1 MADVGQEAE
10 ALTVVLTRLASTPD
24 EALEKLLVRL
34 LPVVIKKLSLG
45 DPTVQKRVLA
55 ILSHVNK
62 RIQPL
67 PTLRLPLAELAG
79 VYTSPTAGPM
89 SRNFAAVYLERAGA
103 RATPA
108 DVADVLETLI
118 PGLARRQEAH
128 QSMFLKLILWGLPH
142 FDKRYAS
149 PGGEEGPPPVLADA
163 SDRAFF
169 LSFACQLLTY
179 QPPPASAAPADPARS
194 VPGTSAALAAL
205 LNGAEALTAGPG
217 ALAAAKRGSLGAC
230 AAWCRDPRDLLLP
243 CTLACAEPDDAVA
256 ERGQATLRTLGDL
269 SAVVEEEGVVKVLME
284 SGLGTEPVEGA
295 AAAAPGPDAPSL
307 ASAAGAS
314 AAGAAATSHPLQSLL
329 HPVPPAPPA
338 ALLRALGL
346 LTRSAAAA
354 ADVPRALALVRV
366 ALASPQRRLRTAGAE
381 FAAWVFCHAAL
392 ADLAPAADPALAA
405 CLALVLDGA
414 GETAGAADAGTR
426 GAALRAVG
434 TLAQR
439 VPACLAGRVDVAA
452 ALFEALAREP
462 AGTRAL
468 LQETLAG
475 ASQAFAGAQAD
486 AGARAQVLAVLAAH
500 IRSPQEAARATALQ
514 WAAKVFP
521 GEDVE
526 ARYLAVVAAGDVRGA
541 VAAAA
546 VDSLTPVP
554 GTREERG
561 LPRFLDMLGCL
572 LRHHPALG
580 RVGAV
585 GADSGLSLKS
595 LAAAVRFLER
605 LRRSEIERME
615 AALPPAAL
623 ASYAAL
629 LAPGLGPNA
638 PTALQAGALRALLGA
653 LGAGAVGRRPAVDE
667 ATATALGPRAAA
679 LTAHANAPVRG
690 LAARVAGRLHA
701 ALPGSVR
708 DAWRRCLEQAAAGKR
723 VGVEEALG
731 AAAALGLVAAR
742 GVLEGQEPPPEG
754 WVAAL
759 ASCVTTGVVDPEV
772 RLTAAQS
779 LAFLAAAAR
788 EAGGGVA
795 GEQTPLA
802 GIDWS
807 EVVAAIV
814 PLLEPSCSQI
824 VQQGA
829 VGALGTLAWA
839 VPEAGILE
847 SVAEALLGLHGRR
860 GEALLFPTGEA
871 LCLVFG
877 GTRLQL
883 HHLLDIEYLGLASL
897 DGPRGGTPGG
907 AAPVSTERQA
917 VQAKILEAVVG
928 RFPDSAKAEQRAAGA
943 AWLTA
948 LLQHVGPSPL
958 ILARLSAIQEA
969 LIPML
974 GEDSELVQELAS
986 RGLIETHGL
995 ASGATREELVKRLI
1009 VALSGNTHKRPAA
1022 SLSGATDAANGTGT
1036 AVAGGAGGAG
1046 TKSGALLVYRELASM
1061 AAALSEP
1068 ELLYHFMELALQ
1080 TSATTSGPGRPTP
1093 TVTQASL
1100 NASLPRILPRL
1111 FRHRFDPNPKVQA
1124 AMSRVWLLLVDDGA
1138 ALLDA
1143 QLGPLLD
1150 ALLADMGQPAWRVRE
1165 SAALAAAELARGRGW
1180 GDLAPRYQP
1189 LWNMGL
1195 RVLDDVKESVR
1206 AAGLA
1211 LVRTLRG
1218 FALRATGTEGGADLT
1233 QGATVAAV
1241 LLPILL
1247 QGGGG

>member
-24 EALEKLLVRL
+24 EALE
-34 LPVVIKKLSLG
+34 
-45 DPTVQKRVLA
+45 
-55 ILSHVNK
+55 K

-269 SAVVEEEGVVKVLME
+269 SAV
-284 SGLGTEPVEGA
+284 
-295 AAAAPGPDAPSL
+295 
-307 ASAAGAS
+307 
-314 AAGAAATSHPLQSLL
+314 
-329 HPVPPAPPA
+329 
-338 ALLRALGL
+338 
-346 LTRSAAAA
+346 
-354 ADVPRALALVRV
+354 
-366 ALASPQRRLRTAGAE
+366 
-381 FAAWVFCHAAL
+381 
-392 ADLAPAADPALAA
+392 
-405 CLALVLDGA
+405 
-414 GETAGAADAGTR
+414 
-426 GAALRAVG
+426 
-434 TLAQR
+434 
-439 VPACLAGRVDVAA
+439 
-452 ALFEALAREP
+452 
-462 AGTRAL
+462 
-468 LQETLAG
+468 
-475 ASQAFAGAQAD
+475 
-486 AGARAQVLAVLAAH
+486 
-500 IRSPQEAARATALQ
+500 
-514 WAAKVFP
+514 
-521 GEDVE
+521 
-526 ARYLAVVAAGDVRGA
+526 
-541 VAAAA
+541 
-546 VDSLTPVP
+546 
-554 GTREERG
+554 
-561 LPRFLDMLGCL
+561 
-572 LRHHPALG
+572 
-580 RVGAV
+580 
-585 GADSGLSLKS
+585 
-595 LAAAVRFLER
+595 
-605 LRRSEIERME
+605 
-615 AALPPAAL
+615 
-623 ASYAAL
+623 
-629 LAPGLGPNA
+629 
-638 PTALQAGALRALLGA
+638 
-653 LGAGAVGRRPAVDE
+653 
-667 ATATALGPRAAA
+667 
-679 LTAHANAPVRG
+679 
-690 LAARVAGRLHA
+690 
-701 ALPGSVR
+701 
-708 DAWRRCLEQAAAGKR
+708 
-723 VGVEEALG
+723 ALG

-807 EVVAAIV
+807 EVVAA
-814 PLLEPSCSQI
+814 I

-1195 RVLDDVKESVR
+1195 SSLFPLIRVLDDVKESVR

-1241 LLPILL
+1241 WASSAAEVRAVCLECLTTVCRQAPPALLRQHVATLVPPLL
-1247 QGGGG
+1247 EALSGLEDSRLNFVEQHAAGLGLDTDRLDGARASAAQSGPVGDTLD